1 MNSNINLKTLNLKEF
16 LNYKTM
22 YYDKIDFSYV
32 QKSWQILST
41 HIKIPFVIH
50 IVGTNGKGSTG
61 RYLSSYLNQTN
72 HKVLH
77 YSSPHIKKFNER
89 IWINGNDVNNEQLEI
104 AHKFLLSIY
113 DDELLK
119 ILTYFEYTTLLAL
132 YLSKDVD
139 YLVLEAGLGGEF
151 DATNV
156 VKNDLSLITT
166 IDLDHQAFL
175 GNTVEKIATT
185 KMRSVDTKMLVGY
198 QVHDDVK
205 KSAFKVKE
213 QIKNERNVDIK
224 IEFVEDF
231 EEYSFS
237 NLIPK
242 YLQRN
247 LHLVIKCL
255 KELNIAI
262 DTKLFENVKLQGRCQ
277 KISSNITI
285 DVGHNPL
292 AARAIFEEF
301 NSKNKKITLIYN
313 SYKDKDFSEVLN
325 ILKPIINEV
334 FIIEVS
340 DNRMAKKEDIQ
351 AILKDLNIKEIE
363 TLVFDE
369 DSLNKEYL
377 AFGSF
382 MVVEKF
388 LDEFNYNL

>member
-1 MNSNINLKTLNLKEF
+1 MNLKTLNLEEF

-32 QKSWQILST
+32 EKSWEILSS
-41 HIKIPFVIH
+41 HIKIPYVIH

-61 RYLSSYLNQTN
+61 RYLSSYLNQIDK
-72 HKVLH
+72 KVLH

-89 IWINGNDVNNEQLEI
+89 IWINGADVSDEQLEN
-104 AHKFLLSIY
+104 AHEFLISIY
-113 DDELLK
+113 DEDLLK

-132 YLSKDVD
+132 YLSKDVE

-156 VKNDLSLITT
+156 VKSDLSLITT

-185 KMRSVDTKMLVGY
+185 KMRSADKKMIVGY
-198 QVHDDVK
+198 QIHESVK
-205 KSAFKVKE
+205 DTAYEVKQQLKE
-213 QIKNERNVDIK
+213 EKNLDIE
-224 IEFVEDF
+224 IMIVENFD
-231 EEYSFS
+231 EYKFTKD
-237 NLIPK
+237 IPK

-247 LHLVIKCL
+247 LHLVIACL
-255 KELNIAI
+255 KELNISI
-262 DTKLFENVKLQGRCQ
+262 NTKLFENVKLQGRCQ
-277 KISSNITI
+277 KVASNITI

-292 AARAIFEEF
+292 AAKVIFEEF
-301 NSKNKKITLIYN
+301 SMKNKKVTLIYN
-313 SYKDKDFSEVLN
+313 SYKDKNFSEVLN

-334 FIIEVS
+334 FIIEVN
-340 DNRMAKKEDIQ
+340 DNRMAKKEDIKQ
-351 AILKDLNIKEIE
+351 ILKDLEIKEINNLE
-363 TLVFDE
+363 FNE
-369 DSLNKEYL
+369 NNEYL

-388 LDEFNYNL
+388 LDEFDYNL